1 MYRFTCH
8 YCGKKLSY
16 RMEQLGKRIK
26 CPKCEG
32 VLQCGLQGKLTP
44 ADGTKGERS
53 VSWAMSAQ
61 EKKQWIIASVLLG
74 IACIVIWYQFFT

>member
-26 CPKCEG
+26 CPKCQG
-32 VLQCGLQGKLTP
+32 VLQCGMQGKVTTDE
-44 ADGTKGERS
+44 ASQKGERRALS
-53 VSWAMSAQ
+53 DY
-61 EKKQWIIASVLLG
+61 EKKQWLVASVLVVAALFM
-74 IACIVIWYQFFT
+74 IWWQFF